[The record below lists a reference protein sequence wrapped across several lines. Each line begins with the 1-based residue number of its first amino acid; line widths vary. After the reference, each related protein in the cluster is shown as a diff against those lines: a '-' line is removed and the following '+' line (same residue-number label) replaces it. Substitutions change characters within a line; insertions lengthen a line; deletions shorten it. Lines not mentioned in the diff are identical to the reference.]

1 MAEEKKINLI
11 EIEFRLRKG
20 FLGRF
25 DFDKFVK
32 ESGLTAMLIGL
43 DVNSEKDKRAS
54 IQRLYNELTKLWE
67 EQGFIKFVGFRTI
80 EGRRGRKFKIY
91 EPKVDLVFRWHF
103 DENNKGNNV
112 T

>member
-1 MAEEKKINLI
+1 MPEEKEIDLV

-32 ESGLTAMLIGL
+32 ESGMMAMLVGL
-43 DVNSEKDKRAS
+43 DDVAEKEKRAS

-67 EQGFIKFVGFRTI
+67 EQNLIKFVGFRTI

-91 EPKVDLVFRWHF
+91 EPRVDLTFRWHVT
-103 DENNKGNNV
+103 DETDGQ
-112 T
+112 